1 LNRLALYTRQACGLC
16 REAEALL
23 GELGVA
29 YDARDID
36 TRAEWT
42 DAYGLEVPV
51 LVALGPR
58 TGSERVIMGGRF
70 DTAPELRRRLARAG
84 IAVPGGL

>member
-1 LNRLALYTRQACGLC
+1 VNRLALYTRRECGLC

-23 GELGVA
+23 EDLGVA
-29 YDARDID
+29 YEQRDVD
-36 TRAEWT
+36 TREEWT

-58 TGSERVIMGGRF
+58 TGSERVIIGGRF